1 MASPQL
7 RVPTEDI
14 SAFTLQK
21 PSRSKLSNS
30 VLPAAVNTSEQLTLS
45 RNALFPWFSVLLLP
59 VSSSASLADVCVSSE
74 ARSCSA
80 GLGDVG
86 LPPAL

>member
-21 PSRSKLSNS
+21 PSRPNLAT
-30 VLPAAVNTSEQLTLS
+30 LFLLLTLV
-45 RNALFPWFSVLLLP
+45 NNLPLPEMPVPLVFSTKVATFFL
-59 VSSSASLADVCVSSE
+59 CFF
-74 ARSCSA
+74 
-80 GLGDVG
+80 G
-86 LPPAL
+86 

>member
-21 PSRSKLSNS
+21 PSRSKLSDS
-30 VLPAAVNTSEQLTLS
+30 VLPAAINTSEQLTPS
-45 RNALFPWFSVLLLP
+45 RNALFP
-59 VSSSASLADVCVSSE
+59 
-74 ARSCSA
+74 
-80 GLGDVG
+80 
-86 LPPAL
+86 